1 MGRNTAFDAAVTPF
15 YRSFPHS
22 AEAVEGITAKYY
34 KPPAEVVKRWIE
46 LCRPQGWLHRGSA
59 RVICLDPLD
68 ILPEANALTLDMLR
82 IYVSTIG
89 T

>member
-1 MGRNTAFDAAVTPF
+1 MGRNKAYDAKVTPN
-15 YRSFPHS
+15 YKACPNS
-22 AEAVEGITAKYY
+22 ANAVEWITAKYY

-46 LCRPQGWLHRGSA
+46 LCRPQGWLHRGCA

-68 ILPEANALTLDMLR
+68 ILPEASLTLDMLR